1 MLYQFNYYVDT
12 ADKFLYRIYRENVLA
27 TLFTIVKLCI

>member
-12 ADKFLYRIYRENVLA
+12 TDKFLHRIYRENVLA
-27 TLFTIVKLCI
+27 TLFTIVKFCI